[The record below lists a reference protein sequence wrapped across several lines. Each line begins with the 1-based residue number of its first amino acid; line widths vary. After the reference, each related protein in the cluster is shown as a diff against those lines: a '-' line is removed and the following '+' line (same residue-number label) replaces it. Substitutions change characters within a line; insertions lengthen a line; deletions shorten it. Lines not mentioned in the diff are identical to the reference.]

1 MRKMNKLKKVIETA
15 QIDWNRLMFC
25 NSITDKEE
33 LYNVL
38 KEELTGAQIDEL
50 YNAMPISISS
60 NRFYQIDDFY
70 DYLYYTI
77 SLFKEGEV
85 DIDIEYG
92 TTYRIN

>member
-1 MRKMNKLKKVIETA
+1 MRRTSKLKKVIETA
-15 QIDWNRLMFC
+15 QIDWNRLMWC
-25 NSITDKEE
+25 NVPDREE

-50 YNAMPISISS
+50 YNAMPINITS

-70 DYLYYTI
+70 DYIYYTI
-77 SLFKEGEV
+77 NLFKESEV

-92 TTYRIN
+92 DTYYMN